1 MMHRTKHK
9 YFNNK
14 IKMLLLILMWALMWH
29 QPAFYGGAS
38 STYDEDSNVSVYAA
52 TATATASADAKAV
65 VIAVDDDDVGN
76 GGKGTTAAN
85 GSDMINEHSDSKSTR
100 RMSAFEDNDEDDDN
114 AAIYGHINENDN
126 KSYKLP
132 QNVLNAQRKE
142 RPAKAKATS
151 PSVQALRE
159 EESEPGQDRLNETKF
174 ADVSGDGNI
183 KGIACTHDA
192 RPENKGLPETT
203 NECATEQAT
212 KNKPGEKEL
221 QKEKDHSLF
230 TIQSEMIRDFALRYK
245 KIPRIN
251 LFTCKDPPCVG
262 LECSDKRANIWR
274 KTQKYR
280 QTLKLLEHLFSQ
292 NNAHDDLPNK
302 SLLLKVVHI
311 DHLQPKSRSNS
322 KTLNR
327 RGQNDR
333 ANVRNM
339 GVATSPN
346 AASNPNWLDQVLQGE
361 YYRQIVVVDLSCGQA
376 SRRLLELASN
386 KALFNSVYHWL
397 LMEDY
402 AFNRQTEIDD
412 ADDMKNKMS
421 TGCSNTNG
429 SSTTG
434 SNSSNDTD
442 KEVVND
448 SNDESNGSKSAMLV
462 KELFFSSTTT
472 DVVGA
477 PVSGLAKLN
486 KRQPAKAT
494 TSGRGGGGGGRGD
507 AAKSSAISGSGPV
520 AQADEDDMEII
531 EKFLE
536 KLNININTELILAK
550 RRMRGITAAEPLNKD
565 TNTNSTP
572 TMASSTSCSAT
583 ATATA
588 TATDD
593 YNTLQK
599 MDYYILYDVWNPGR
613 QYGGELNISK
623 VGYFSYNQGLQLAE
637 WYSTKSFVL
646 RRMNMHLAN
655 IKCQIVI
662 IHKSNTTTLHDYLTN
677 RKDTHL
683 DSMHRFNFALLSHV
697 RDLFNFSFIL
707 SKTSSW
713 GYLKNGKFDG
723 MIGALVRK
731 QVDIGGSPIFFRI
744 ERAKVIDYT
753 TSTWVAR
760 PCFIFRHP
768 RSTKK
773 DRIVFLQPFSND
785 VWILNPGRQYG
796 GELNISKVGYFS
808 HNQGLQLA
816 EWYSTKSFVLRRMNM
831 HLANIKCQIVIHKS
845 NTTTLHDY
853 LTNRK
858 DTHLDSM
865 HRFNFALLSHVRDL
879 FNFSFILSKTSS
891 WGYLKNGK
899 FDGMI
904 GALVRKQ
911 VDIGGSPIFFRIERA
926 KVIDYTTSTWV
937 ARPCFIFRHPRSTKK
952 DRIVFLQPFSN
963 DVWILLAACGFVTI
977 LLLWLLT
984 TLEPEERSISVISA
998 KLIPGGNFKRRL
1010 VRWSGLLCGY
1020 DVRNDARATQR
1031 VGLFLESILFYVG
1044 SICQQGLTFATRSF
1058 AGRCI
1063 VTTSLLFSFAIYQFY
1078 SASIVG
1084 TLLMEKPKTIRTLR
1098 DLIHSSLDI
1107 GIEDI
1112 PYTRD
1117 FFLRTRDPDAQ
1128 ELYAKKITNVPTNNG
1143 TEFGD
1148 SPQDNFVLPTP
1159 ASQVP
1164 LTDKQKAKA
1173 YRDIL
1178 HSHESGAHAKSNDAS
1193 NWYEPEFGVAK
1204 IKKGHFAFHVD
1215 VATAYKLMGESFT
1228 EKEICDLMEI
1238 QLFPPGKMVSI
1249 VQKGSPLRKPISY
1262 GLRRLTEVGIWDYQ
1276 HKIWHSSKPRCV
1288 KQIHAEDLQ
1297 VDMQT
1302 FTSALFVLLFG
1313 FLISGL
1319 ILSLEK
1325 IHHRMWQRYT
1335 EKN

>member
-65 VIAVDDDDVGN
+65 VIAVDDDDVG
-76 GGKGTTAAN
+76 KGSTAAN

-100 RMSAFEDNDEDDDN
+100 RMSTATNSAFEDNDEDDDN

-486 KRQPAKAT
+486 KRQPAKAS
-494 TSGRGGGGGGRGD
+494 TSGRGGGGGGGGGGRGD

-550 RRMRGITAAEPLNKD
+550 RRMPQSIMMP
-565 TNTNSTP
+565 SV
-572 TMASSTSCSAT
+572 ASSTSCSAT

-623 VGYFSYNQGLQLAE
+623 VGYFSHNQGLQLAE

-662 IHKSNTTTLHDYLTN
+662 
-677 RKDTHL
+677 
-683 DSMHRFNFALLSHV
+683 
-697 RDLFNFSFIL
+697 
-707 SKTSSW
+707 
-713 GYLKNGKFDG
+713 
-723 MIGALVRK
+723 
-731 QVDIGGSPIFFRI
+731 
-744 ERAKVIDYT
+744 
-753 TSTWVAR
+753 
-760 PCFIFRHP
+760 
-768 RSTKK
+768 
-773 DRIVFLQPFSND
+773 
-785 VWILNPGRQYG
+785 
-796 GELNISKVGYFS
+796 
-808 HNQGLQLA
+808 
-816 EWYSTKSFVLRRMNM
+816 
-831 HLANIKCQIVIHKS
+831 IHKS

-1020 DVRNDARATQR
+1020 DVRHDARATQR

-1117 FFLRTRDPDAQ
+1117 FFLRTRDPDAK